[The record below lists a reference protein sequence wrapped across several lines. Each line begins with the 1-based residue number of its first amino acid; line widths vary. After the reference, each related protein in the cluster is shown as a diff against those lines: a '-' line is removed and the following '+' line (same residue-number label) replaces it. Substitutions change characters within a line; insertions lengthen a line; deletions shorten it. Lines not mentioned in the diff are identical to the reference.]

1 METPCGT
8 VILAQIAPIIETE
21 NRQVR
26 RRIVNFA
33 AILEEQEAEASAASV
48 LDLSE
53 RGVRIKTDA
62 KVEVGSS
69 LLIKL
74 PCVAAVRAKV
84 VWSRDGETGC
94 EFDEHLYG
102 STVDEIIATATPKRR
117 RVRQGTAFFRNS

>member
-8 VILAQIAPIIETE
+8 VILAQIAPITE
-21 NRQVR
+21 SEHRQVR

-33 AILEEQEAEASAASV
+33 AILEEQGAQASAASV

-53 RGVRIKTDA
+53 RGVRLRSDA
-62 KVEVGSS
+62 TMEVGSS

-84 VWSRDGETGC
+84 IWSCDGETGC
-94 EFDEHLYG
+94 EFEEHLYG

-117 RVRQGTAFFRNS
+117 RVRQGTTLFRNS